1 MPRAAT
7 FRATFAQLRLA
18 AILAF
23 GLAAAGCTVGPD
35 FKAPTAPAPD
45 NWTQWRSGSGDIV
58 DVPAGKQVMPEEWWT
73 LLGDPVLNDLER
85 RALVGSPD
93 LKTAALHFAQA
104 RVQRGAAA
112 SAGLPQVNASAGVT
126 RERMSEYGAST
137 RLFDVLAGDNRDQLA
152 EYLAQPFTLY
162 QGGFDAGWEIDLW
175 GKVRRSV
182 EAADAGIAEQGALL
196 DLTRLSVT
204 AEVAQAYF
212 AMRNAQAQGQIAD
225 EDIALLKDRVSL
237 VGARVEGGMNDHT
250 AIESDSANLR
260 ASEANLPTLRA
271 EAAAQANRIA
281 IVLGVE
287 PGTLRDE
294 LKPAEL
300 GPLPPSL
307 PDLSLGMPSQVALHR
322 PEVRAAEA
330 RLHAATAQIGVA
342 TADLYPSITL
352 GGGFGL
358 ESYRSQNLFDW
369 ASRTWQIGPSLSLPI
384 FDGGRRRATVELR
397 NLEQREA
404 AVNFQVAVLKAW
416 QEIDDALTGYTADW
430 RVHERLRQ
438 RLEHARANADLVD
451 ARYRSGQV
459 NYLPVID
466 ARRAVLSARHDLYES
481 DARLRTRLAAI
492 NKAVGNVPPPVN
504 PKDSQ

>member
-1 MPRAAT
+1 MSRARINAC
-7 FRATFAQLRLA
+7 LPLA
-18 AILAF
+18 AVLAISL
-23 GLAAAGCTVGPD
+23 GASGCTVGPN
-35 FKAPTAPAPD
+35 FKAPAAEAPD
-45 NWTQWRSGSGDIV
+45 DWSQWRSGTGDV
-58 DVPAGKQVMPEEWWT
+58 VAVPAGAQAMPAEWWT

-85 RALVGSPD
+85 RALAASPD
-93 LKTAALHFAQA
+93 LQTAALHFAQA
-104 RVQRGAAA
+104 RAQRGAVA
-112 SAGLPQVNASAGVT
+112 SEGLPQVNGSAGVT

-152 EYLAQPFTLY
+152 KYLARPFTLF

-182 EAADAGIAEQGALL
+182 EAADANVAGQGALL

-212 AMRNAQAQGQIAD
+212 AMRSAQAQGAVAG
-225 EDIALLKDRVSL
+225 EDIALLKDRVGL
-237 VGARVEGGMNDHT
+237 VGARVDGGMNDHT
-250 AIESDSANLR
+250 AIESDQASLR
-260 ASEANLPTLRA
+260 ASEANLPALQA

-281 IVLGVE
+281 LALGVQ

-294 LKPAEL
+294 LKPAAI
-300 GPLPPSL
+300 GPLPPAL
-307 PDLSLGMPSQVALHR
+307 PDLSLGLPSEVALRR
-322 PEVRAAEA
+322 PDVRAAEA
-330 RLHAATAQIGVA
+330 KLHAATAQIGVA
-342 TADLYPSITL
+342 TADLYPTITL

-397 NLEQREA
+397 KLEQREA

-430 RVHERLRQ
+430 QAREHLSQ
-438 RLEHARANADLVD
+438 RLEHARANADLVE
-451 ARYRSGQV
+451 ARYKGGQV

-466 ARRAVLSARHDLYES
+466 ARRAVLAATRELDDS

-492 NKAVGNVPPPVN
+492 NKAIGNVPPAA
-504 PKDSQ
+504 SQAAMR

>member
-1 MPRAAT
+1 MFAART
-7 FRATFAQLRLA
+7 IARLPTV
-18 AILAF
+18 AF
-23 GLAAAGCTVGPD
+23 LTLCLGAAGCTVGPN
-35 FKAPTAPAPD
+35 FKAPSAQAPD
-45 NWTQWRSGSGDIV
+45 DWSQWRSGSADV
-58 DVPAGKQVMPEEWWT
+58 VAVPAGKQPMPAEWWT
-73 LLGDPVLNDLER
+73 LLGDPVLNDLES
-85 RALVGSPD
+85 RALAASPD
-93 LKTAALHFAQA
+93 LQTAALHLAQA
-104 RVQRGAAA
+104 RAQRGAAA

-152 EYLAQPFTLY
+152 EYLAKPFTLY

-182 EAADAGIAEQGALL
+182 EAADAGIAQQGALL

-212 AMRNAQAQGQIAD
+212 AMRNAQAQGAAAS
-225 EDIALLKDRVSL
+225 EDIALLKDRVGL
-237 VGARVEGGMNDHT
+237 VDARVNGGMSDHT
-250 AIESDSANLR
+250 AIETDQASLR
-260 ASEANLPTLRA
+260 GSEANLPALQA
-271 EAAAQANRIA
+271 EAAVQANRIA
-281 IVLGVE
+281 IALGVQ
-287 PGTLRDE
+287 PGTLRDA
-294 LKPAEL
+294 LKPAAL
-300 GPLPPSL
+300 GPLSPAL
-307 PDLSLGMPSQVALHR
+307 PDLSLGMPSEVALRR

-330 RLHAATAQIGVA
+330 KLHAATAQIGVA
-342 TADLYPSITL
+342 VADLYPSITL

-384 FDGGRRRATVELR
+384 FDGGRRRSTVEVR
-397 NLEQREA
+397 KLEQREA

-430 RVHERLRQ
+430 QTRQQLADRLK
-438 RLEHARANADLVD
+438 HARANADLVE
-451 ARYRSGQV
+451 ARYRGGQV

-466 ARRAVLSARHDLYES
+466 ARRSALAARRELDES

-492 NKAVGNVPPPVN
+492 NKAIGNVPPPAKPVE
-504 PKDSQ
+504 SR